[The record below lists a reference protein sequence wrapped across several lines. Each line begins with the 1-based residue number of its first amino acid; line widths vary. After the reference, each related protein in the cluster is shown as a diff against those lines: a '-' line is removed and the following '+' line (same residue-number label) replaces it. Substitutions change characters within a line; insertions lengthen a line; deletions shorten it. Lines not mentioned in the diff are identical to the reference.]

1 MTVNR
6 WLLYVL
12 SKQNLTVL
20 INVANAARQ
29 TQEQAEIPNMTIFD
43 QPACAEF
50 DNILSYVTV

>member
-1 MTVNR
+1 M
-6 WLLYVL
+6 L